1 MSKTRQIIH
10 IDEELCDGCGLCI
23 PSCAEGALQIIDG
36 KARLVGDKICDGLGA
51 CLQECPQGA
60 LSIIEREAEEF
71 DPQAVE
77 EHLQEQEQAAAASAG
92 GCPSSRVQQFA
103 APADIS
109 RHPEQQ
115 SGASL
120 LSHWPIKIRLVPAKA
135 GFLQHAHLLVAADCA
150 PASHPGFQQQFL
162 QGKSLLLGC
171 PKFDNAQE
179 YVQKFQEIFQNNQ
192 IQSVTVLS
200 MEVPCCSGLVN
211 IVRQGLQQAGRD
223 IPLQVIE
230 LSLKGEILE
239 QGNELKLASPST

>member
-1 MSKTRQIIH
+1 MSKTRHIIY

-23 PSCAEGALQIIDG
+23 PSCAEGALQIVDG

-60 LSIIEREAEEF
+60 LTIIEREAEEF

-77 EHLQEQEQAAAASAG
+77 EHLKNQEQAPATAAPTG
-92 GCPSSRVQQFA
+92 GCPSSRVQEFA
-103 APADIS
+103 APAEPS
-109 RHPEQQ
+109 KTPEQE
-115 SGASL
+115 SGGPSL

-135 GFLQHAHLLVAADCA
+135 GFLQDAHLLVAADCA
-150 PASHPGFQQQFL
+150 PASHPAFQQEFL
-162 QGKSLLLGC
+162 QGKVLLLGC

-179 YVQKFQEIFQNNQ
+179 YVQKFQEIFQKNR

-211 IVRQGLQQAGRD
+211 IVRQGLQQSGRE

-230 LSLKGEILE
+230 MSLKGEVLE
-239 QGNELKLASPST
+239 NSTLIR